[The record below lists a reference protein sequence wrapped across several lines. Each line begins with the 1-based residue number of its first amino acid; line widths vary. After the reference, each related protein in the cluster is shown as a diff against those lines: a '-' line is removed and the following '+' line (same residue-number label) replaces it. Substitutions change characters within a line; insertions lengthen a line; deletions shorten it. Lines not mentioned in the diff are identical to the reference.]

1 MGLGRGIEEEVKDMG
16 DHDDEPGERE
26 GMQEAETPSGTD
38 ASMREVQGLVDGD
51 VHMVDGGTKEQYG
64 MDVDGPALR
73 EDFRFDEDKDDEEDM
88 HRLWSNSSSTALIVR
103 EESTRYRI
111 IINPPPRPLNPLQG
125 RVQRTS
131 SLLLFPRK
139 RRRRIGPRR
148 RSRSR
153 RFLLC
158 RLLSLVP

>member
-1 MGLGRGIEEEVKDMG
+1 MGVGRGIEEEVKEMG

-51 VHMVDGGTKEQYG
+51 VHMVDGGTEEQYG

-73 EDFRFDEDKDDEEDM
+73 EDFRFDEDKDEKEDV
-88 HRLWSNSSSTALIVR
+88 HPLCSNSSSTALIVR

-111 IINPPPRPLNPLQG
+111 IINPPRLLIPLQG

-139 RRRRIGPRR
+139 RRRRIGLRR
-148 RSRSR
+148 RSWSR
-153 RFLLC
+153 RFLLR
-158 RLLSLVP
+158 RLLSLAA